1 MRISDWSSDVCSSD
15 LENVVGNVRRRPR
28 TAPGIVVLD
37 RAERRTHLA
46 VDIGYAEIDT
56 VEETAVMVILAAQLH
71 LIDPVAEKGVA
82 EGAAGRRDQRR
93 VERVDARIHVI
104 GDDRQ
109 VVFEIDP
116 LVRSEEHTSELQ
128 SLMRISYAVFCLKK
142 KTNKKTTKNQ

>member
-15 LENVVGNVRRRPR
+15 LLNHARLGETREFVGKRDQVENVVGNVRRRPR

-93 VERVDARIHVI
+93 VERVDAQIGRAHV
-104 GDDRQ
+104 
-109 VVFEIDP
+109 
-116 LVRSEEHTSELQ
+116 
-128 SLMRISYAVFCLKK
+128 
-142 KTNKKTTKNQ
+142 